1 MKILLQYGLW
11 RKIVWGL
18 TASTSAAWRGPWKW
32 SKKIRI
38 YEKESIIN
46 HFERSWLLNL
56 GHWKSRLNDIVG
68 IRVLQQ
74 LFKVRNWE
82 QFLDDF
88 LSALFI
94 VLEAF
99 FNNMTT
105 AFLHGQEYKVSLQL
119 RDQSG
124 HDRWDL
130 QLYDIL
136 NNIVSVAN
144 GTK

>member
-1 MKILLQYGLW
+1 M
-11 RKIVWGL
+11 
-18 TASTSAAWRGPWKW
+18 
-32 SKKIRI
+32 
-38 YEKESIIN
+38 
-46 HFERSWLLNL
+46 
-56 GHWKSRLNDIVG
+56 NDIVS
-68 IRVLQQ
+68 IRVLQH
-74 LFKVRNWE
+74 LFKVRNRE

-88 LSALFI
+88 RSALFI

-105 AFLHGQEYKVSLQL
+105 AFLHGQEYEVSLQL
-119 RDQSG
+119 RNQSG